1 MGGGKLWY
9 KIYVKIVQMYMWA
22 AVETEKSVT
31 GGMVGGYNSPESQW
45 DLS

>member
-1 MGGGKLWY
+1 
-9 KIYVKIVQMYMWA
+9 MYMRA
-22 AVETEKSVT
+22 AVETESVT